1 MLDLPPDERDME
13 KALDG
18 VDEKARRLEEELDP
32 DDALDLLEETVTA
45 VEDLGERLEETG
57 S

>member
-1 MLDLPPDERDME
+1 LPPDERDME
-13 KALDG
+13 KALEG
-18 VDEKARRLEEELDP
+18 VDEKVRKLEEEIGP
-32 DDALDLLEETVTA
+32 DEALDLLEEAVTA